1 MIDSEGFRAN
11 VGIIVMN
18 AQGQLLWAR
27 RFGSQNAWQFPQGG
41 IRPEETPVEG
51 MYRELTEEL
60 GITAADVAI
69 IAETKDWVRY
79 RLPQRFQRGDD
90 PKRCIGQKQKWF
102 LLKLLSDDSAVK
114 LDLCSHPEFDTWRWV
129 SYWFPLK
136 QVIYFKRHVYRKVLQ
151 EFSNFEK
158 AVNNTV
164 A

>member
-18 AQGQLLWAR
+18 KQGQLLWAR

-41 IRPEETPVEG
+41 IRPEETSVEA

-60 GITAADVAI
+60 GITAADVVMV
-69 IAETKDWVRY
+69 AESRDWLRY

-90 PKRCIGQKQKWF
+90 PQRCIGQKQKWF
-102 LLKLLSDDSAVK
+102 LLKLISDDSAVK
-114 LDLCSHPEFDTWRWV
+114 LDLSPHPEFDTWRWV

-151 EFSNFEK
+151 EFSAFS
-158 AVNNTV
+158 ATP
-164 A
+164 